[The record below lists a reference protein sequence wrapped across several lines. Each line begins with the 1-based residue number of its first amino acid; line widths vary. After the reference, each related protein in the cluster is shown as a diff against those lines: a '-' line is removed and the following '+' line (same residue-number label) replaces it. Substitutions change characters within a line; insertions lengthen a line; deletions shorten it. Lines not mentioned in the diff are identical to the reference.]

1 MFGIPSLCQTVR
13 VGKSALVTL
22 KKEPKH
28 GYFCDPDSNRRAFRM
43 LGPYCLP
50 DFYTSYLRTFAR
62 NFSNI
67 DFFLKILPLKD
78 DELAMSEM

>member
-13 VGKSALVTL
+13 VGMSALVTL
-22 KKEPKH
+22 KKELKH

-50 DFYTSYLRTFAR
+50 DFYTSYLKWIKDIYQCDLLLCEDK
-62 NFSNI
+62 SKV
-67 DFFLKILPLKD
+67 KI
-78 DELAMSEM
+78 AHF